1 MSEKNVSII
10 IPSYNRA
17 HILKEVIPSYF
28 QDETLEVIVINDG
41 STDNTNSVLAELK
54 EKYSQLVILENE
66 TNKKQMYSKNRGI
79 EIAKGKYIFFGDDD
93 SYLLPGVISRLL
105 ATKYETGADV
115 IGARILYMNNN
126 EKTIE
131 DCINRHKKEG
141 RFVSDLN
148 RLDFSYTCDL
158 DHPIECFYAQPFVL
172 AEREL
177 ISKYRFDISYTG
189 NCYREET
196 DFMLSL
202 FIKNK
207 KFIYD
212 SKALLINLL
221 PRKATGGART
231 ANRLKYHYESCI
243 NNYRFLKKYNDNLN
257 LLSGQKH
264 AIFYRQCQFVL
275 LKMKS
280 FIGKFLK

>member
-1 MSEKNVSII
+1 
-10 IPSYNRA
+10 
-17 HILKEVIPSYF
+17 
-28 QDETLEVIVINDG
+28 
-41 STDNTNSVLAELK
+41 
-54 EKYSQLVILENE
+54 NE

-158 DHPIECFYAQPFVL
+158 DHPI
-172 AEREL
+172 
-177 ISKYRFDISYTG
+177 
-189 NCYREET
+189 
-196 DFMLSL
+196 
-202 FIKNK
+202 
-207 KFIYD
+207 
-212 SKALLINLL
+212 
-221 PRKATGGART
+221 
-231 ANRLKYHYESCI
+231 
-243 NNYRFLKKYNDNLN
+243 
-257 LLSGQKH
+257 
-264 AIFYRQCQFVL
+264 
-275 LKMKS
+275 
-280 FIGKFLK
+280 